1 MRDSKESIEQNV
13 EISTSEAQTKYK
25 EFNTNL
31 LILNWYWIQLI
42 SKVSFSISM
51 ILMEFLGF
59 LVLDSLFELFG
70 GSYETTKENIIFIV
84 QTVGVKWLFII
95 SICQHLSIGFFCL
108 TNFSNIL
115 KETKEKKKFF
125 RSTIIKVILFYFLQV
140 IVMRGIIEQYI
151 FKRINDEVIKLELE
165 EEKEKDVLE
174 VIDDVKKLAIRF
186 TGNLLA
192 DFNNNL
198 DKLVFGTVYITLFST
213 PKCFN
218 EKNILYFRL
227 LSILPLIYV
236 ILSLIFRALNNL
248 GAITLSLYVS
258 PIFVGPKFTIFGFFI
273 TILIYIKIKEK
284 TYKMYDDEGNL
295 LPNVFAKLSS
305 KIFAIFGF
313 IEFISGLFFTFLSTF
328 GIGGNYLIIVCAPLM
343 ILYDYKTK
351 YELHIWPCKNKD
363 SGNCITNFVSIF
375 FNVIVIF
382 LGLAVFGIAEQIVE
396 EKITPLVKFII
407 KHLKDIIEVLK
418 QLNVF
423 K

>member
-1 MRDSKESIEQNV
+1 MEGNNSTKGVNLLEEPVDDNKPQEVKDWEQRESLEINDKEKNNLCTNDVRDSKESTEQNV
-13 EISTSEAQTKYK
+13 EISTSEAQTKKYK
-25 EFNTNL
+25 EFKTNL

-108 TNFSNIL
+108 TNFSNLL
-115 KETKEKKKFF
+115 KETKEKRKFF

-140 IVMRGIIEQYI
+140 IVMKAIIEQYI
-151 FKRINDEVIKLELE
+151 FKRINEEVIKLQLE
-165 EEKEKDVLE
+165 EEREKDVLE
-174 VIDDVKKLAIRF
+174 VINDVKKLAIRF

-284 TYKMYDDEGNL
+284 T
-295 LPNVFAKLSS
+295 
-305 KIFAIFGF
+305 
-313 IEFISGLFFTFLSTF
+313 
-328 GIGGNYLIIVCAPLM
+328 
-343 ILYDYKTK
+343 
-351 YELHIWPCKNKD
+351 
-363 SGNCITNFVSIF
+363 
-375 FNVIVIF
+375 
-382 LGLAVFGIAEQIVE
+382 
-396 EKITPLVKFII
+396 
-407 KHLKDIIEVLK
+407 
-418 QLNVF
+418 
-423 K
+423 